1 MSLRETLLGRVGEK
15 GEVAAKREAIEI
27 SVLENEA
34 EWAQEIASLKVKL
47 RKAQNFQRAA
57 DADAS
62 VSAAE
67 YVEIATEVYNLQAS
81 LKTAETAYATRFP
94 AGA

>member
-1 MSLRETLLGRVGEK
+1 MNLREVLLGRVGEK

-34 EWAQEIASLKVKL
+34 EWAQEIASLKVQV
-47 RKAQNFQRAA
+47 RKAQNMQRAA

-62 VSAAE
+62 ISAAE
-67 YVEIATEVYNLQAS
+67 YVDIAQGVSSLQES
-81 LKTAETAYATRFP
+81 LKAAEAAYAVRF
-94 AGA
+94 AQA